1 MKRDISYIN
10 EKLRPAVLEYE
21 EHFDEMCVLCGIEED
36 CYTTGDPDR
45 DAAIIRECVRLDTPI
60 EIPPT
65 DVSSEYAEEFINAER
80 KRLHALVP

>member
-10 EKLRPAVLEYE
+10 EKMRPAVLEYE
-21 EHFDEMCVLCGIEED
+21 EHFNMFCALYGGED
-36 CYTTGDPDR
+36 DFYSTGAPDR

-60 EIPPT
+60 EIPPL
-65 DVSSEYAEEFINAER
+65 DCSPVYAEELMSAER